1 MVGPTEDGAQLQA
14 VLHQNFHDGEGG
26 IEIFFCTGVIVE
38 VESAF
43 VYAQGGEYARNAVHI
58 ESVTS

>member
-1 MVGPTEDGAQLQA
+1 MVGPIEDGAQLQA

-26 IEIFFCTGVIVE
+26 IEVFFCTGVFVE

-43 VYAQGGEYARNAVHI
+43 VYAQG
-58 ESVTS
+58 